1 MSAEEIAQH
10 RQEYWEALSSGL
22 DNCRYGLPFTEEEK
36 REVFSH
42 IKDSEII
49 ENACEHA
56 DVSPGGS
63 TANTKKICRG
73 YGYEVVYTVRGDKV
87 CNGYGYNV
95 AYTIRGNQI
104 CDGYGY
110 SVAYTIRD
118 DKVCNGYGYNVAYT
132 IRGNQVCQGYGYTV
146 AYTIR

>member
-1 MSAEEIAQH
+1 MKKLLYILIAI
-10 RQEYWEALSSGL
+10 LF
-22 DNCRYGLPFTEEEK
+22 C
-36 REVFSH
+36 
-42 IKDSEII
+42 
-49 ENACEHA
+49 ACEHA
-56 DVSPGGS
+56 GVSPGGGS

-110 SVAYTIRD
+110 SVAYTIHGCLYHPVKPTND
-118 DKVCNGYGYNVAYT
+118 NSKQALAVTGPPKLQNLGGFCPT
-132 IRGNQVCQGYGYTV
+132 
-146 AYTIR
+146 